1 MNKLMR
7 VLAASSIVIG
17 STFSA
22 SASFA
27 HAEVVSSNPAP
38 DSTVSAG
45 AIDIDIEF
53 NEALM
58 QSPDSSGSEIQIVN
72 QTTKEVQTVD
82 CVTVNGAH
90 LTARAALYFDGP
102 ATLTWRTVADD
113 GHPISESYNFN
124 VSNPKGETQSS
135 GSLCAVEKSTDV
147 TATAT
152 DATKTTNDGT
162 GGLLGLGVGVA
173 FIVVFAVIGGLQT
186 KRRLD
191 KEARKNK

>member
-1 MNKLMR
+1 MNKWMR
-7 VLAASSIVIG
+7 LIAAASIVIG
-17 STFSA
+17 SSFSA

-27 HAEVVSSNPAP
+27 HADVVATNPVAG
-38 DSTVSAG
+38 STVQAG
-45 AIDIDIEF
+45 VIDIDIEF

-58 QSPDSSGSEIQIVN
+58 QSPIASGSDIQIVN
-72 QTTKEVQTVD
+72 ETTKELQSVQ

-113 GHPISESYNFN
+113 GHPISESYTFN

-135 GSLCAVEKSTDV
+135 GGLCAVEKSTEM

-152 DATKTTNDGT
+152 DTTKKGNDGT

-173 FIVVFAVIGGLQT
+173 FIVVFSVIGGLQT

-191 KEARKNK
+191 KEASKTK